1 MALSPNITRE
11 ELRKYLIDY
20 TYESPDLI
28 DEAVMKKLDDI
39 REFIHYLREGDSD
52 ITGKAFDETVDK
64 IISYIL
70 S

>member
-20 TYESPDLI
+20 TYESPELI
-28 DEAVMKKLDDI
+28 EESVMKKLDDI

-52 ITGKAFDETVDK
+52 ITGTAFDETVDK
-64 IISYIL
+64 IVSYIL

>member
-1 MALSPNITRE
+1 MSLSPNITRE

-20 TYESPDLI
+20 TYESPELI

-52 ITGKAFDETVDK
+52 ITGKAFDDTVDK